1 MSPNTHSQ
9 LVIFMPFGIYRN
21 VILEFYLSNSL
32 PLLHFL
38 FIYLFLSREFL
49 ISHCV
54 LSNFFHYFSLI
65 YLLMYFPNY
74 FGVDFSLGSQHA
86 SSHFLRQ
93 ASLAHLLAIICWLA
107 HFIDCFRVIFL
118 CCFCSNLLFIF
129 YLKLDGKFSRKRD
142 WIK

>member
-21 VILEFYLSNSL
+21 VILEFYLSNSI
-32 PLLHFL
+32 PLLYFL

-86 SSHFLRQ
+86 SSHFLQR
-93 ASLAHLLAIICWLA
+93 ASMVCLLVIICWIA
-107 HFIDCFRVIFL
+107 HFVDCFRVIFIYGFYSNSL
-118 CCFCSNLLFIF
+118 FTFC
-129 YLKLDGKFSRKRD
+129 LKLDGKFSRERFG
-142 WIK
+142 